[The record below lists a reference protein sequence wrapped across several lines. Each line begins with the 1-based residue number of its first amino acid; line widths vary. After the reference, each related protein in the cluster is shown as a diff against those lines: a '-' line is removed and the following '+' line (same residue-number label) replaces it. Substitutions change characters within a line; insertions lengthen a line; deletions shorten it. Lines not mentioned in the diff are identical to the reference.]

1 MNLGKQFKDGMLTQN
16 PVLVQVLGMCS
27 TMAITTS
34 FFNGI
39 GMGVAVTI
47 ILTLSNVIISAMRK
61 IIPDKIRIAMF
72 IVVIAGFVTCVD
84 LSIQA
89 FLPDL
94 ANSLGVFI
102 PLIVVNCIIL
112 GRAESFSYKNG
123 VAASFFDG
131 IFQGIGYTVV
141 LLIMCIIRELLG
153 AGTFGGGILGP
164 DLKGI
169 QIIPSQFPAGMLTLP
184 VGGFLVL
191 GCLIA
196 FMRLSKFK
204 PLEKFASIYITVIR
218 GTPMLVQLYIV
229 YYQLDFISYPTGTL
243 FGVDLERALP
253 CIIALSI
260 NSSAYVAEIIRAGI
274 QAVDKGQMEGA
285 RSCGMTNVQAMRYVV
300 MPQAVKNI
308 LPAIGNEFVTMV
320 KETSIIQYLGIGDLM
335 YNNGI
340 VVTSTYNPLPCYYI
354 SAIIYLALNIILGK
368 GLNIFEGRLRKSE
381 R

>member
-1 MNLGKQFKDGMLTQN
+1 MNLKKQFMEGLLTQN

-34 FFNGI
+34 FFNGL
-39 GMGVAVTI
+39 GMGVAVTV
-47 ILTLSNVIISAMRK
+47 ILTLSNVIISAIRK
-61 IIPDKIRIAMF
+61 IVPDKIRIAMF

-84 LSIQA
+84 LLIQA
-89 FLPDL
+89 YVPSL
-94 ANSLGVFI
+94 ASSLGVFI

-191 GCLIA
+191 GSLIA
-196 FMRLSKFK
+196 FMQWALAKSK
-204 PLEKFASIYITVIR
+204 
-218 GTPMLVQLYIV
+218 
-229 YYQLDFISYPTGTL
+229 
-243 FGVDLERALP
+243 
-253 CIIALSI
+253 
-260 NSSAYVAEIIRAGI
+260 N
-274 QAVDKGQMEGA
+274 
-285 RSCGMTNVQAMRYVV
+285 
-300 MPQAVKNI
+300 
-308 LPAIGNEFVTMV
+308 
-320 KETSIIQYLGIGDLM
+320 KEES
-335 YNNGI
+335 
-340 VVTSTYNPLPCYYI
+340 
-354 SAIIYLALNIILGK
+354 K
-368 GLNIFEGRLRKSE
+368 
-381 R
+381 

>member
-1 MNLGKQFKDGMLTQN
+1 MNLGKQFKEGLITNN

-34 FFNGI
+34 FFNGL
-39 GMGVAVTI
+39 GMGLAVTV
-47 ILTLSNVIISAMRK
+47 ILTLSNVIISAIRK
-61 IIPDKIRIAMF
+61 IVPDKIRSAMF

-84 LSIQA
+84 LLIQA
-89 FLPDL
+89 YVPSL
-94 ANSLGVFI
+94 ATSLGVFI

-196 FMRLSKFK
+196 FMQWALAKSK
-204 PLEKFASIYITVIR
+204 
-218 GTPMLVQLYIV
+218 
-229 YYQLDFISYPTGTL
+229 
-243 FGVDLERALP
+243 
-253 CIIALSI
+253 
-260 NSSAYVAEIIRAGI
+260 N
-274 QAVDKGQMEGA
+274 
-285 RSCGMTNVQAMRYVV
+285 
-300 MPQAVKNI
+300 
-308 LPAIGNEFVTMV
+308 
-320 KETSIIQYLGIGDLM
+320 KEES
-335 YNNGI
+335 
-340 VVTSTYNPLPCYYI
+340 
-354 SAIIYLALNIILGK
+354 K
-368 GLNIFEGRLRKSE
+368 
-381 R
+381 